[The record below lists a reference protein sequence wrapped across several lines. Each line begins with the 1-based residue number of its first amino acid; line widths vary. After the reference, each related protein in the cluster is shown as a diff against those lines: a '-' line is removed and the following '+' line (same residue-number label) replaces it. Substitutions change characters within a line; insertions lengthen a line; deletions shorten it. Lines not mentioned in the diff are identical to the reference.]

1 MLLQI
6 LVGGLFVFIVFFL
19 IFRGIK
25 SGHLPRHDQAGDEDA
40 AKEHKDERL

>member
-19 IFRGIK
+19 VFRGIK
-25 SGHLPRHDQAGDEDA
+25 SGHLPRHDDQPPEDE
-40 AKEHKDERL
+40 ERKDES